1 MTEWHRGWQLAVPP
15 ERREVVMGPHRAD
28 IVTAPGGA
36 VEIQHSPVSP
46 AVIAEREQ
54 FYGERM
60 AWIFDATRVAI
71 TVRPSGAAGKVQF
84 RWKSPRWS
92 AGACRRLMLLDLGDG
107 SVLRV
112 PPWACLT
119 GARECY
125 TPARR

>member
-1 MTEWHRGWQLAVPP
+1 
-15 ERREVVMGPHRAD
+15 MGPHRGD
-28 IVTAPGGA
+28 IVTASGGV
-36 VEIQHSPVSP
+36 VEILHSPVSP

-54 FYGERM
+54 FHGERM

-92 AGACRRLMLLDLGDG
+92 AGACRRLMLPDLGDG
-107 SVLRV
+107 SVLCV

-119 GARECY
+119 GGPGVLY
-125 TPARR
+125 TRASIEGWLRDGTGWERCQ